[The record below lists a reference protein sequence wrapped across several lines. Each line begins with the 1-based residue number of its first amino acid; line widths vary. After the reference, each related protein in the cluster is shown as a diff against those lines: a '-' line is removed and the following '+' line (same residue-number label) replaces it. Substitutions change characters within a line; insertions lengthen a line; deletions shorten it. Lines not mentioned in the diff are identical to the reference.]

1 MIFGWIFLVHSL
13 TSERP
18 FLDPRLLLERN
29 FALGVGITLVFGML
43 FVTPMVLMPA
53 MMQQLRGIP
62 ELTAGLFIGARG
74 LGTMLSQVFMIA
86 FAHRWDPRLL
96 FMIGFGLQTYAALV
110 MLQFDMNVSLGEI
123 AWLMIIQ
130 GFGVGCIWVPMTLV
144 TFSNFDP
151 RRTADGS
158 AIFHFVRSI
167 ASSYY
172 ISASYVV
179 IFHSQKINYS
189 DMVQWI
195 NPFSERLRLADAL
208 EHWDIETTVGLT
220 NIAGEVTRQATTIGY
235 INAFNLFLWTSL
247 LVYPLIALIVWPPKG
262 YRPRK

>member
-1 MIFGWIFLVHSL
+1 
-13 TSERP
+13 
-18 FLDPRLLLERN
+18 
-29 FALGVGITLVFGML
+29 
-43 FVTPMVLMPA
+43 
-53 MMQQLRGIP
+53 
-62 ELTAGLFIGARG
+62 
-74 LGTMLSQVFMIA
+74 VFMIA

-110 MLQFDMNVSLGEI
+110 MMQFDMNVSLGEI

-179 IFHSQKINYS
+179 VFHSQKINYS

-208 EHWDIETTVGLT
+208 GQWDIETTVGLT
-220 NIAGEVTRQATTIGY
+220 NIAGEVSLQATTIGY

-247 LVYPLIALIVWPPKG
+247 LVYPLIALIAWPPKG